1 MLALTGDGGK
11 KVMNEY
17 FLDNDILYSQP
28 AYMDLFKETFTD
40 YFCKENSSRRSL
52 CMLSLQV
59 MTILFL
65 TLKR

>member
-28 AYMDLFKETFTD
+28 AYMDLLRK
-40 YFCKENSSRRSL
+40 RL
-52 CMLSLQV
+52 P
-59 MTILFL
+59 TIFAKKIRAVGVYVCFRFRL
-65 TLKR
+65 